1 MLTIC
6 RKTAWIAVIS
16 LFVLGA
22 CKKDHGDPVTPATDD
37 GGRGIAVSS
46 KDSMYFIFKD
56 EYLWNDVIPDSATFK
71 PNSYSS
77 LDDMF
82 AALISYK
89 KDAGGNYLDRYGFLD
104 DGSVAGEIGEGVAG
118 DFGLEIDY
126 NSDTDLRAIYV
137 YQNSPAYQQGVRR
150 TWQITAVNGNT
161 NLTYDGR
168 NGPNVTM
175 IRNAVYNSNSV
186 TLTFKK
192 PDGSPATLTLNT
204 AQYNINPVLYSSV
217 INLGGKK
224 IGYLVFNQFINIEK
238 AQASIDAAFN
248 SFGTGV
254 TDLIVD
260 FRYNGGGSVET
271 AEYLANLIA
280 PASVGSNGTTLM
292 YKETFNTNLSN
303 HQYSKYL
310 QLKIPGSN
318 DTWGSAFDYWVSK
331 PNFYFKKQGSLNIS
345 NVVFIGTGSTA
356 SASEL
361 VINVL
366 KPYMNV
372 KLVGDTTYGKPV
384 GFVGIHVAGVD
395 MYAVSIWS
403 KNAQG
408 QGDYFNGM
416 YPTDAPVPANEEY
429 EDYSKDWGS
438 TNEVYLRRALKQLG
452 LTDAELGRKAPATE
466 SLRKL
471 LLNNPMPDKRF
482 KGMIETRIK
491 LR

>member
-6 RKTAWIAVIS
+6 RKTAWAAVIS

-22 CKKDHGDPVTPATDD
+22 CKKDHGDPVKPATD
-37 GGRGIAVSS
+37 GGGSSVSA

-56 EYLWNDVIPDSATFK
+56 EYLWNDVIPDSASFK

-77 LDDMF
+77 VSTMF
-82 AALISYK
+82 NALKSYK
-89 KDAGGNYLDRYGFLD
+89 KDNGSNLDHYSFLD
-104 DGSVAGEIGEGVAG
+104 DGTVAGEIGEGVAG

-126 NSDTDLRAIYV
+126 NTGTDLRVIYV
-137 YQNSPAYQQGVRR
+137 YANSPAYLQGVRR
-150 TWQITAVNGNT
+150 TWQITAINGNS
-161 NLTYDGR
+161 NVQYDGS
-168 NGPNVTM
+168 NGANVQR
-175 IRNAVYNSNSV
+175 IVQAIYNSSSV
-186 TLTFKK
+186 SITFKK
-192 PDGSPATLTLNT
+192 PDGTSATVTLNT

-217 INLGGKK
+217 LNLGGKK
-224 IGYLVFNQFINIEK
+224 IGYLVFNQFIAKDK
-238 AQASIDAAFN
+238 AKASIDAAFAG
-248 SFGTGV
+248 FGSGV

-280 PASVGSNGTTLM
+280 PSSVGTNGTTLM
-292 YKETFNTNLSN
+292 YKEAFNTNLTN
-303 HQYSKYL
+303 HQYSRFL
-310 QLKIPGSN
+310 GSLKVPGASY
-318 DTWGSAFDYWVSK
+318 TWGQVFDDWVNN
-331 PNFYFKKQGSLNIS
+331 PNFYFEKEGSLNIS

-361 VINVL
+361 VINIL

-384 GFVGIHVAGVD
+384 GFVGIHVGGYD

-403 KNAQG
+403 KNSQG
-408 QGDYFNGM
+408 QGDYFHGM
-416 YPTDAPVPANEEY
+416 FPTDAPVSADQEY

-438 TNEVYLRRALKQLG
+438 TSEIYLRRALKQLG
-452 LTDAELGRKAPATE
+452 IPDADLGRKAASTE
-466 SLRKL
+466 SLRTLKV
-471 LLNNPMPDKRF
+471 NDPMPDKRF

>member
-1 MLTIC
+1 
-6 RKTAWIAVIS
+6 
-16 LFVLGA
+16 
-22 CKKDHGDPVTPATDD
+22 
-37 GGRGIAVSS
+37 
-46 KDSMYFIFKD
+46 
-56 EYLWNDVIPDSATFK
+56 
-71 PNSYSS
+71 
-77 LDDMF
+77 
-82 AALISYK
+82 
-89 KDAGGNYLDRYGFLD
+89 
-104 DGSVAGEIGEGVAG
+104 
-118 DFGLEIDY
+118 
-126 NSDTDLRAIYV
+126 
-137 YQNSPAYQQGVRR
+137 
-150 TWQITAVNGNT
+150 
-161 NLTYDGR
+161 
-168 NGPNVTM
+168 
-175 IRNAVYNSNSV
+175 
-186 TLTFKK
+186 
-192 PDGSPATLTLNT
+192 LNI

-224 IGYLVFNQFINIEK
+224 IGYLVFNQFIAVEK
-238 AQASIDAAFN
+238 AKASIDAAFN

-280 PASVGSNGTTLM
+280 PAGVGANRTTLM
-292 YKETFNTNLSN
+292 YKETFNANLTN

-310 QLKIPGSN
+310 KLKVPGN
-318 DTWGSAFDYWVSK
+318 NYTWGSVFDEWVSK
-331 PNFYFKKQGSLNIS
+331 PNFYFEKQGSLNVS

-384 GFVGIHVAGVD
+384 GFVGIRVGGVD

-403 KNAQG
+403 KNSQD

-416 YPTDAPVPANEEY
+416 FPTDAPVSADQEY

-452 LTDAELGRKAPATE
+452 LTDTELGRKAPATE

>member
-1 MLTIC
+1 MFTTC
-6 RKTAWIAVIS
+6 RKTAWLAVIT
-16 LFVLGA
+16 LFALGA
-22 CKKDHGDPVTPATDD
+22 CKKDHGDPVTPITD
-37 GGRGIAVSS
+37 GPSGTAVSS

-77 LDDMF
+77 VNAMF
-82 AALISYK
+82 NALISYK
-89 KDAGGNYLDRYGFLD
+89 KDAGGRNMDKYGFLD
-104 DGSVAGEIGEGVAG
+104 NGAVAGEIGEGIAG

-126 NSDTDLRAIYV
+126 NTSTDLRVIYV

-150 TWQITAVNGNT
+150 TWQITAVNGNS
-161 NLTYDGR
+161 NVQYDGP
-168 NGPNVTM
+168 NGANVQR
-175 IRNAVYNSNSV
+175 IINAVYNSNSV
-186 TLTFKK
+186 SITFKK
-192 PDGSPATLTLNT
+192 PDGTSVTVTLNT
-204 AQYNINPVLYSSV
+204 AQYNINPVLYSNV
-217 INLGGKK
+217 LNLGGKK
-224 IGYLVFNQFINIEK
+224 IGYLVFNQFIAK
-238 AQASIDAAFN
+238 DKTKASIDAAF
-248 SFGTGV
+248 SGFGSGV
-254 TDLIVD
+254 TDLVVD
-260 FRYNGGGSVET
+260 LRYNGGGSVET

-280 PASVGSNGTTLM
+280 PSSVGANGTTLM
-292 YKETFNTNLSN
+292 YKEVFNSNLTN

-310 QLKIPGSN
+310 GDLKVPGASY
-318 DTWGSAFDYWVSK
+318 TWGDVFDDWVNH
-331 PNFYFKKQGSLNIS
+331 PNFYFEKTGSLNIS

-361 VINVL
+361 LINIL

-384 GFVGIHVAGVD
+384 GFVGIHVGGYD

-416 YPTDAPVPANEEY
+416 FPTDAPVPADQEY

-438 TNEVYLRRALKQLG
+438 TSEIYLRRALKQLG
-452 LTDAELGRKAPATE
+452 ITDAELGRQAPATE

-471 LLNNPMPDKRF
+471 MINDPIPGKRF
-482 KGMIETRIK
+482 KGMIETRFRLK
-491 LR
+491 